1 MPLDRPTVRMM
12 WMKRCRDVIMSEMRG
27 RSKRGRDAVLKKAL
41 ESDRSLSPLSLQSHQ
56 LFKDLVLMYPE
67 INNTDAGAHPEC
79 PPIIIGHSLND
90 HVRIRHRCLMKIFG
104 LTCDR
109 ASCKS
114 ADVRNV

>member
-1 MPLDRPTVRMM
+1 MRMM
-12 WMKRCRDVIMSEMRG
+12 WMKRCRDVIMSEMKG
-27 RSKRGRDAVLKKAL
+27 RAKRGRDAVLKKARV
-41 ESDRSLSPLSLQSHQ
+41 SDRTTVGGVMSPQ

-67 INNTDAGAHPEC
+67 INTDAGAHPEC
-79 PPIIIGHSLND
+79 PPVIGRSLND

-104 LTCDR
+104 LPCDR

>member
-1 MPLDRPTVRMM
+1 MAYLTAAVRMR
-12 WMKRCRDVIMSEMRG
+12 WMKRCRDVIISEMKG
-27 RSKRGRDAVLKKAL
+27 RSKRGRVAVLTKTRYA
-41 ESDRSLSPLSLQSHQ
+41 DRSIVGGVMSPQ
-56 LFKDLVLMYPE
+56 LFEDLVLMYPE

-79 PPIIIGHSLND
+79 PPVIIGRNLND

>member
-1 MPLDRPTVRMM
+1 MAYLTAAVRMR
-12 WMKRCRDVIMSEMRG
+12 WMKRCRDVIMSEMKG
-27 RSKRGRDAVLKKAL
+27 RSKRGRVAVLTKARYA
-41 ESDRSLSPLSLQSHQ
+41 DRSIVGGVMSPQ

-67 INNTDAGAHPEC
+67 INTDAGAHPEC
-79 PPIIIGHSLND
+79 PPVIIGRSLND